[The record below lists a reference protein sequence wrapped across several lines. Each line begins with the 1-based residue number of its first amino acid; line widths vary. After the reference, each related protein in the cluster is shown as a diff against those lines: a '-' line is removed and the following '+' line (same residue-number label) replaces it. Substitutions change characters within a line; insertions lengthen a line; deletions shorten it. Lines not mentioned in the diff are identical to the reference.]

1 MKRNPQMSV
10 RRLITGATTV
20 SIVAASVALMAPA
33 HADPTFVPVATDVV
47 GVGSDTSMHALTYL
61 ADGNGGVAGYNA
73 THTTGRLASFD
84 AGPTGTIVLREGSAP
99 VNRVTYNGSGNGKK
113 ALYGASN
120 NPDVDF
126 ARSSSALNATEVSN
140 NLQAFPFAKD
150 TLAMA
155 TALTSNAPASLTK
168 AQVVAIYKGEYTDWS
183 QVGGAAGTIA
193 PKIPQSGSGTRDF
206 FIAQL
211 TAANGGVA
219 FTPVG
224 AEVQEH
230 DDASIKSDP
239 NAIAPFSVG
248 RAGLLGTLR
257 IEAGEFVAARA
268 LYNVVRQ
275 ADVANADIL
284 SLFGPTG
291 FVCSPA
297 AASLIVDAGFE
308 QLLPVAQG
316 GECGKVTQAATANL
330 ATAKVATTT
339 AVAGTSAVAGA
350 ASLTATISGG
360 GANKPQGTVDFY
372 LDGGATKVGTAI
384 VTGGKATKDLTG
396 LAAGN
401 HTVVAKFVPSSGS
414 AFNASE
420 SASTAFSVKA
430 TTPVP
435 VVKAATKLVEKFKA
449 SYPMARSY
457 KGKVLVKET
466 ATGTPTGKVVVKLG
480 KKMVGK
486 ATIKSGKVV
495 LTLKKLKKGKNKL
508 TATYAGDSKFAA
520 SKLKFKIT
528 VK

>member
-1 MKRNPQMSV
+1 MSV
-10 RRLITGATTV
+10 RRLITGATTA
-20 SIVAASVALMAPA
+20 SIVAASVAILAPA
-33 HADPTFVPVATDVV
+33 HADPTFVPVASDLV
-47 GVGSDTSMHALTYL
+47 GVGSDTSMHALGYL

-99 VNRVTYNGSGNGKK
+99 VSRVTYNGSGNGKK

-155 TALTSNAPASLTK
+155 TATTSNAPASLTK
-168 AQVVAIYKGEYTDWS
+168 AQVVSIYKGEFTNWS
-183 QVGGAAGTIA
+183 QVGGAAGVIA

-219 FTPVG
+219 FTPAG

-230 DDASIKSDP
+230 DDAPIKADP

-257 IEAGEFVAARA
+257 IEAGEFVASRA

-275 ADVANADIL
+275 ADVANADVL
-284 SLFGPTG
+284 SVFGPTG
-291 FVCSPA
+291 FACSPA
-297 AASLIVDAGFE
+297 AASLILDAGFE
-308 QLLPVAQG
+308 QLLSVAQG

-339 AVAGTSAVAGA
+339 AVVGTSAVAGA
-350 ASLTATISGG
+350 ATLTATIAGG
-360 GANKPQGTVDFY
+360 GASKPQGTVDFF
-372 LDGGATKVGTAI
+372 LDGATTKVATSI

-396 LAAGN
+396 LAAGG
-401 HTVVAKFVPSSGS
+401 HTVVAKFVPASGS
-414 AFNASE
+414 AFNASD
-420 SASTAFSVKA
+420 SASAAFNVIA
-430 TTPVP
+430 ATPVP
-435 VVKAATKLVEKFKA
+435 AAKASTKLVEKFKA
-449 SYPMARSY
+449 SYAKAASY
-457 KGKVLVKET
+457 KGKVIVKESST
-466 ATGTPTGKVVVKLG
+466 SAPTGKIVVKRG
-480 KKMVGK
+480 KKVVGK
-486 ATIKSGKVV
+486 GAIKAGKVT
-495 LTLKKLKKGKNKL
+495 LKLKKLKKGKNKL
-508 TATYAGDSKFAA
+508 TATYAGDSKFNA